1 MEIDEKNEEIE
12 QINEILN
19 DDIDIDVMRDDE
31 DAELIV
37 SRDKY
42 QTYSGEALNSSEI
55 YGIAA
60 KESTKMI
67 VLVGPVA
74 SGKTTMETSLYQL
87 FQNSPVNEFNFAGSY
102 SLQGFEQ
109 RSFYTRIKSKG
120 NEPQTQRTS
129 LETNLEDG
137 QAFLHIRLWNKG
149 NNIISNLILADISG
163 EAFTNHIGQIEDVKI
178 SFPFI
183 ERADFIVGVLDG
195 EKLCNKKT
203 RNSTVS
209 EMVEMIRT
217 FWDAE
222 LITNGCA
229 LQIIFSKYDIFS
241 KVEDYDSILKKIK
254 QQIAARLSELFTD
267 IEYYNVAA
275 MPNTVEEFCVGY
287 GLEDLLRGWF
297 RKQSSK
303 SVMKMEEPFSELTEY
318 DRLYYKF
325 LGESDE

>member
-12 QINEILN
+12 QLNEILN
-19 DDIDIDVMRDDE
+19 DDIDIDVMQE
-31 DAELIV
+31 NETMHFYP
-37 SRDKY
+37 KY
-42 QTYSGEALNSSEI
+42 QTHSGEALNSREI

-60 KESTKMI
+60 KESAKMI

-87 FQNSPVNEFNFAGSY
+87 FQNSPVNDFYFAGSY

-129 LETNLEDG
+129 LETNLEG
-137 QAFLHIRLWNKG
+137 GHAFLHIRLWNKG

-163 EAFTNHIGQIEDVKI
+163 EAFANHNGQINDVKI

-183 ERADFIVGVLDG
+183 ERADFIAGILDG
-195 EKLCNKKT
+195 EKLCNSKT
-203 RNSTVS
+203 RNSTVAEIV
-209 EMVEMIRT
+209 EMVRT
-217 FWDAE
+217 FRDAD
-222 LITNGCA
+222 LITDGCA

-241 KVEDYDSILKKIK
+241 KVADYDSILQKIK
-254 QQIAARLSELFTD
+254 QQIEARLSALFTD

-275 MPNTVEEFCVGY
+275 MPNTVDEFRVGY
-287 GLEDLLRGWF
+287 GLEDLLRGWV
-297 RKQSSK
+297 RKQSGK
-303 SVMKMEEPFSELTEY
+303 SAMKMDEPFSELTEY

>member
-1 MEIDEKNEEIE
+1 MEIDEKKEVIE
-12 QINEILN
+12 QIDEILN
-19 DDIDIDVMRDDE
+19 DDIDVMRDDE
-31 DAELIV
+31 DIELV
-37 SRDKY
+37 LPQKKY

-87 FQNSPVNEFNFAGSY
+87 FQNSPVNDFYFAGSY

-120 NEPQTQRTS
+120 IEPKTQRTS
-129 LETNLEDG
+129 LEDG

-149 NNIISNLILADISG
+149 NDVISNLILADISG
-163 EAFTNHIGQIEDVKI
+163 EAFINHIGQIEDVKI

-195 EKLCNKKT
+195 EKICSKKT

-222 LITNGCA
+222 LITEGCA

-241 KVEDYDSILKKIK
+241 KVEDHDSILKKIK
-254 QQIAARLSELFTD
+254 QQIVARLSELFTD

-275 MPNTVEEFCVGY
+275 MPNTVDEFCVGY
-287 GLEDLLRGWF
+287 GLEDLLRGWV
-297 RKQSSK
+297 RKQTNK
-303 SVMKMEEPFSELTEY
+303 STMKMEEPFNELTEY

>member
-12 QINEILN
+12 QIIEILN
-19 DDIDIDVMRDDE
+19 DDIDIDVMREDE
-31 DAELIV
+31 DAELFL
-37 SRDKY
+37 SNDKY
-42 QTYSGEALNSSEI
+42 QIYSGEALNSSEI

-87 FQNSPVNEFNFAGSY
+87 FQNRPVNDFYFAGSY

-129 LETNLEDG
+129 LEDG

-149 NNIISNLILADISG
+149 NNVISNFILADISG

-183 ERADFIVGVLDG
+183 ERADFIVGILDG
-195 EKLCNKKT
+195 EKLCNRKT

-222 LITNGCA
+222 LITDGCA

-241 KVEDYDSILKKIK
+241 KVDDRDSILKKIK
-254 QQIAARLSELFTD
+254 QQIAARLSEWFTD

-275 MPNTVEEFCVGY
+275 MPNTVDEYCVGY
-287 GLEDLLRGWF
+287 GLENLLRGWV

-303 SVMKMEEPFSELTEY
+303 GAMKMEEPFSELTEY

>member
-19 DDIDIDVMRDDE
+19 DDIDIDVMREDE
-31 DAELIV
+31 DAEPFL
-37 SRDKY
+37 SKDKY
-42 QTYSGEALNSSEI
+42 QTYSGEALNSREI

-87 FQNSPVNEFNFAGSY
+87 FQNSPVNDFYFAGSY

-120 NEPQTQRTS
+120 NEPKTQRTS
-129 LETNLEDG
+129 LEDG

-149 NNIISNLILADISG
+149 NNVISNLILADISG

-183 ERADFIVGVLDG
+183 ERADYIVGILDG
-195 EKLCNKKT
+195 EKLCNRKT

-222 LITNGCA
+222 LITDGCA

-241 KVEDYDSILKKIK
+241 KVEDHDSILKKIN

-275 MPNTVEEFCVGY
+275 MPNTVDEFHVGY
-287 GLEDLLRGWF
+287 GLVDLLRGWV

-303 SVMKMEEPFSELTEY
+303 SAMKMEEPFSELTEY